1 MKHATLALSISAVVF
16 SGSPLAAEP
25 TPQDWFNNGAATVK
39 DAKQMR
45 PIKHRAKNV
54 ILFVGDGMGISTI
67 TAARI
72 LEGQMK
78 GGSGEENSLS
88 FEKFPYLA
96 LSKTYSVNQQTSD
109 SAPTMTAMVTGVKTN
124 DGELSV
130 NHLVSRD
137 EKSATVI
144 SANKLTSILEMAEDK
159 GLSTGIVTTTR
170 ITHATPA
177 ATYAHTSERDW
188 ESDADK
194 PADATVADIASQLLD
209 FKYGN
214 GLEVA
219 LGGGRSKFYTNTEA
233 DPEYP
238 SKNGTRK
245 DGRSLHQEWTTKYP
259 NAAYVWNKAQ
269 FQGVNPATTDHLLGL
284 FERSHMHYDT
294 DRATDVGGEPSLEEM
309 TDKAIDV
316 LKKNSKGYF
325 LMVEGGRID
334 HGHHASNAYRALTD
348 AIAFSKAVQKA
359 VDKTNAEDTLI
370 IVTADH
376 SHVFTIAGYPKRGN
390 PILGKVVEPGK
401 TDFTRDLLGLP
412 YTTLSYA
419 NGPGYTGT
427 SYADAKKTTIAQP
440 AGNKSF
446 APNTPD
452 RAGSEGHVPL
462 AYDAAIGRPDLT
474 AIDTAAPTYLQE
486 SIVPLPAETHAG
498 EDVAI
503 FARGPKAHLIHG
515 VLEQNV
521 IFHVMSEALRLD
533 RGRDSFERDDD

>member
-1 MKHATLALSISAVVF
+1 MYQTTLALSIFVALAGTGAGAV
-16 SGSPLAAEP
+16 EP
-25 TPQDWFNNGAATVK
+25 SPQDWFNSGAATVK
-39 DAKQMR
+39 AAKHLR

-54 ILFVGDGMGISTI
+54 ILFIGDGMGISTV

-72 LEGQMK
+72 LDGQIN

-96 LSKTYSVNQQTSD
+96 LSKTYSVNQQTPD

-130 NHLVSRD
+130 SHLVSRA

-144 SANKLTSILEMAEDK
+144 DANKLTSILEMAENK

-194 PADATVADIASQLLD
+194 PADASVADIASQLLD
-209 FKYGN
+209 FKYGD

-219 LGGGRSKFYTNTEA
+219 LGGGRSKFYSNTEA

-238 SKNGTRK
+238 TKNGSRK
-245 DGRSLHQEWTTKYP
+245 DGRSLYKEWTTKYA
-259 NAAYVWNKAQ
+259 NAAYVWNKSQ
-269 FQGVNPATTDHLLGL
+269 FYGVNPATTDHLLGL
-284 FERSHMHYDT
+284 FERSHMHFDADRST
-294 DRATDVGGEPSLEEM
+294 DIGGEPSLDEM
-309 TDKAIDV
+309 ADKAIDV

-334 HGHHASNAYRALTD
+334 HGHHAGNAYRALTD

-359 VDKTNAEDTLI
+359 VDKTNPEDTLI

-401 TDFTRDLLGLP
+401 TDFSRDLLGLP

-419 NGPGYTGT
+419 NGPGYAGV

-440 AGNKSF
+440 AGAKSF

-462 AYDAAIGRPDLT
+462 GYDAAVGRPDLT
-474 AIDTAAPTYLQE
+474 TIDTTVPTYLQE
-486 SIVPLPAETHAG
+486 SMVPMPAETHAG

-503 FARGPKAHLIHG
+503 FARGPKAYLIHG

-521 IFHVMSEALRLD
+521 IFHVMNEALGLN
-533 RGRDSFERDDD
+533 RGRENLDRDDD

>member
-1 MKHATLALSISAVVF
+1 MYKSTLALSISAALAIPGVF
-16 SGSPLAAEP
+16 AAEP
-25 TPQDWFNNGAATVK
+25 SPQDWFNNGAATVK
-39 DAKQMR
+39 AAKQLR

-54 ILFVGDGMGISTI
+54 ILFVGDGMGISTV

-72 LEGQMK
+72 LDGQMK
-78 GGSGEENSLS
+78 GGLGEDNSLS

-130 NHLVSRD
+130 SHLVPRA
-137 EKSATVI
+137 EKSAAVI
-144 SANKLTSILEMAEDK
+144 NANKLTSILEMAEDN

-177 ATYAHTSERDW
+177 ATYSHTAERDW

-194 PADATVADIASQLLD
+194 PADASVADIASQLLD

-219 LGGGRSKFYTNTEA
+219 LGGGRSKFYTITEA

-238 SKNGTRK
+238 TKTGSRK
-245 DGRSLHQEWTTKYP
+245 DGRSLYKEWTTKYS
-259 NAAYVWNKAQ
+259 NAAYVWNKSQ
-269 FQGVNPATTDHLLGL
+269 FYGVNPATTDHLLGL
-284 FERSHMHYDT
+284 FERSHMHFDA

-316 LKKNSKGYF
+316 LKKNSKGFF

-334 HGHHASNAYRALTD
+334 HGHHAGNAYRALTD

-359 VDKTNAEDTLI
+359 VDKTNPEDTLI

-401 TDFTRDLLGLP
+401 TDFSRDLLGLP

-419 NGPGYTGT
+419 NGPGYAGT
-427 SYADAKKTTIAQP
+427 SYADTKKTTIAQP
-440 AGNKSF
+440 AGSKSF

-462 AYDAAIGRPDLT
+462 RYDAATGRPDLT
-474 AIDTAAPTYLQE
+474 ATDTAAPTYLQE

-503 FARGPKAHLIHG
+503 FARGPKAHLIRG

-521 IFHVMSEALRLD
+521 IFHVMNEALALS
-533 RGRDSFERDDD
+533 RGRDYFERDDD